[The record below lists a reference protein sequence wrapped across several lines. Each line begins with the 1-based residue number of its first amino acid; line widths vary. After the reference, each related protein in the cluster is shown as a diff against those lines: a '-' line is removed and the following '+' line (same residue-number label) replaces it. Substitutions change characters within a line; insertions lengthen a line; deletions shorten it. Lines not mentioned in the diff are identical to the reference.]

1 MRNRG
6 QIGFNSPN
14 FPHIKTVSNDMFET
28 VFGTPV
34 WIRTS
39 GLQRRSYQAVKPEA
53 LRRKGLIGVAQIFAI
68 LKKNLGSLIGQG
80 FRDFSR

>member
-28 VFGTPV
+28 VFGTPD

-39 GLQRRSYQAVKPEA
+39 GLQSRSYQAVKPESPA
-53 LRRKGLIGVAQIFAI
+53 VQGLG
-68 LKKNLGSLIGQG
+68 
-80 FRDFSR
+80 

>member
-14 FPHIKTVSNDMFET
+14 FLHIKTASSNTLET
-28 VFGTPV
+28 VFGTPD

-39 GLQRRSYQAVKPEA
+39 VLQSRSYQAVKPESPA
-53 LRRKGLIGVAQIFAI
+53 VQGLG
-68 LKKNLGSLIGQG
+68 
-80 FRDFSR
+80 